1 MPFKI
6 EKTGETNTVIEAA
19 DGTYETRGAAETAL
33 AGLSNSDESKRSMY
47 SEGETPD
54 VMFRGGMVE
63 NAGESETTFQLAVSS
78 EFAGTQ
84 IANRKHAAL
93 GIAKEGE
100 PFLEV
105 LSHRAEDVDLSR
117 FNSGMGS
124 FLDEHDDKRHL
135 GPVKRATLSDDG
147 IVRAVVECDKVSRL
161 SKTRCSQLAKQS
173 RKGVSLGYAHTR
185 YIGKETLAD
194 GKIAHR
200 FAWRGLEISTVSV
213 PLDPTVGL
221 NRAAKDE
228 CSCFSC
234 GTKAKRASMV
244 KGADNALYC
253 SQDCCDANESD
264 DDGDEIRSAT
274 GEKMFR
280 SKKADGQETRISHN
294 ELRSKVSK
302 ALDSD
307 KRFKAK
313 RENGDVHSDYYLHD
327 IHQIDGDG
335 GTSFQAIVQSPA
347 WSSQSKYHVVDFNC
361 DGVEITLGDSMEV
374 EPKTT
379 FEAVERGHKGTL
391 SQFKIVDSKKLT
403 NTDNQN
409 TETNKRKFM
418 PAKNLT
424 ELTTENPELASAIRG
439 EVETQTR
446 ATVTGEVNKRKQAIE
461 ARNKEIRSRADEAV
475 KTYGKRWGGKPG
487 EVFVV
492 GEAIRRLES
501 DTCQK
506 DETHD
511 AVELRKDFARGLD
524 LLIEGSREPKNLED
538 AGTVN
543 QNLADSCSLS
553 RLWKKAGEAFERGDR
568 RPCFLLADGAEA
580 EADKELRSMALHF
593 PGGLGYAPE
602 GQLFPSNS
610 RGHAPEHVR
619 RSVGDRMKR
628 DGLMG
633 DFPSAGALV
642 APEYMTPIELLR
654 NKLALA
660 KAGATMFH
668 GVVGNPLTFP
678 RLSAPSQAQSL
689 AEGAA
694 AAYYDQTFD
703 QVKMTPHRIGSSQKY
718 SRLAAS
724 QAPNFESIVW
734 DDHMQIHAIRAD
746 YLGIN
751 GAGGNDEPL
760 GILNAVGIGAVQFAG
775 SAANAFKNIFG
786 PVGLE
791 TLIRKANIDEA
802 PSFLS
807 TSVGRGSLMIT
818 PATLTGSTVVSGA
831 SAALLVN
838 GKLGGRDFE
847 DTQQIPND
855 ILLSIV
861 GRHLLFASWAGMN
874 VVLDTISLAE
884 QDKFKLS
891 VNQYIDWALRHN
903 QAVARSVDSIAALA

>member
-1 MPFKI
+1 MPYKI
-6 EKTGETNTVIEAA
+6 ERSGETNVAVECADGTHATKEAA
-19 DGTYETRGAAETAL
+19 DLAIAE
-33 AGLSNSDESKRSMY
+33 LSNAEQSKRSMY

-54 VMFRGGMVE
+54 VLFRGGMVE
-63 NAGESETTFQLAVSS
+63 NAGEKETSFQLAVSS

-84 IANRKHAAL
+84 IAGKKHAAL

-117 FNSGMGS
+117 FNSGMAS

-135 GPVKRATLSDDG
+135 GPVKRATLSEDG

-173 RKGVSLGYAHTR
+173 RKGVSMGYAHTR
-185 YIGKETLAD
+185 YLGKETMAD

-200 FAWRGLEISTVSV
+200 FAWRGLEVSTVSV

-234 GTKAKRASMV
+234 GTKTKRASMV
-244 KGADNALYC
+244 RGADNALYC

-264 DDGDEIRSAT
+264 DDVDEARSEK
-274 GEKMFR
+274 GNEKMFR
-280 SKKADGQETRISHN
+280 SKKDDGKEVRISHN
-294 ELRSKVSK
+294 ELKSKVSN
-302 ALDSD
+302 ALNSD
-307 KRFKAK
+307 KRFKVK
-313 RENGDVHSDYYLHD
+313 RDNGDVHSDFYLHD
-327 IHQIDGDG
+327 IHQIEDGERNY
-335 GTSFQAIVQSPA
+335 QAIVQSPA
-347 WSSQSKYHVVDFNC
+347 WTSTAKFHAVDFNY
-361 DGVEITLGDSMEV
+361 DGAEVTLGDSMEV
-374 EPKTT
+374 QPKQT
-379 FEAVERGHKGTL
+379 FEAVERSFKGSL

-403 NTDNQN
+403 NTENKN
-409 TETNKRKFM
+409 TETNKRNFM
-418 PAKNLT
+418 AKNIA
-424 ELTTENPELASAIRG
+424 ELTAENPELATAIRG

-446 ATVTGEVNKRKQAIE
+446 ATITGEVNKRKTTIE
-461 ARNKEIRSRADEAV
+461 ARNKEVRSRADEAV
-475 KTYGKRWGGKPG
+475 KTYGKRWNGKLG

-492 GEAIRRLES
+492 GEAIRRLEAEV
-501 DTCQK
+501 CAK
-506 DETHD
+506 DETVD
-511 AVELRKDFARGLD
+511 AVEARKDFSRGLD
-524 LLIEGSREPKNLED
+524 LLIEGSREPRNIEE

-553 RLWKKAGEAFERGDR
+553 RLWKKATEAFEKGDR
-568 RPCFLLADGAEA
+568 RPCFLLADGAEN
-580 EADKELRSMALHF
+580 EADKELRNMALHF

-619 RSVGDRMKR
+619 RSMGERMKR

-678 RLSAPSQAQSL
+678 RLAAPSTAQSL

-694 AAYYDQTFD
+694 AAYYDQVFD
-703 QVKMTPHRIGSSQKY
+703 QVKLTPHRIGSSQKY

-734 DDHMQIHAIRAD
+734 DDHMQIHALKAD

-760 GILNAVGIGAVQFAG
+760 GILNQVGIGAVLFGG
-775 SAANAFKNIFG
+775 SSANAFKNIFG
-786 PVGLE
+786 PTGLE

-802 PSFLS
+802 PAFLS

-838 GKLGGRDFE
+838 DKLGGRTFE
-847 DTQQIPND
+847 DSQQIPND
-855 ILLSIV
+855 LLLAIV

-891 VNQYIDWALRHN
+891 VNQYIDWGLRHP